1 MSKWQQ
7 YERVFSH
14 FDENGDGRISP
25 SELQQCVR
33 KMGGE
38 LSAMDA
44 ETTIKFLDLD
54 EDGSVKLE
62 DFVKFV
68 EGGEEE
74 EREKDLKE
82 AFKMYEM
89 EESCCITPKSLKRM
103 LSRLGESKTIDECR
117 IMISHFD
124 LNGDGEQRRPVDIG
138 PLSDPTMK
146 PNQPRTP
153 RAAPYLSPFHVYCS
167 LLSAIEA
174 VPSSNLS
181 ATGNIKASSIRF
193 QSQRSMM
200 KIHSWAIFLNFRN
213 SLRILAYI
221 LRSSSIYSNLFSV
234 SNDACCGLMTA
245 FSLNF
250 IFQPFVARFLIDSGS
265 ILKS

>member
-14 FDENGDGRISP
+14 IDENGDGRISP

-74 EREKDLKE
+74 ERERDLKE

-103 LSRLGESKTIDECR
+103 LSRLAMK
-117 IMISHFD
+117 
-124 LNGDGEQRRPVDIG
+124 EQRRPVDIG

-146 PNQPRTP
+146 PKQPRTP

-174 VPSSNLS
+174 EPSSNFS
-181 ATGNIKASSIRF
+181 ATGNIKASSISF

-200 KIHSWAIFLNFRN
+200 KIHSWAIFLNFIN
-213 SLRILAYI
+213 SLRLLAYI
-221 LRSSSIYSNLFSV
+221 LRSSSLYSNLFSV

>member
-54 EDGSVKLE
+54 EDGAVKLE

-74 EREKDLKE
+74 ERERDLKE

-103 LSRLGESKTIDECR
+103 LSRLG
-117 IMISHFD
+117 
-124 LNGDGEQRRPVDIG
+124 
-138 PLSDPTMK
+138 
-146 PNQPRTP
+146 
-153 RAAPYLSPFHVYCS
+153 A
-167 LLSAIEA
+167 EA
-174 VPSSNLS
+174 SGRYW
-181 ATGNIKASSIRF
+181 T
-193 QSQRSMM
+193 
-200 KIHSWAIFLNFRN
+200 
-213 SLRILAYI
+213 SLRSNHEAEPASN
-221 LRSSSIYSNLFSV
+221 SSVRISKHL
-234 SNDACCGLMTA
+234 
-245 FSLNF
+245 
-250 IFQPFVARFLIDSGS
+250 
-265 ILKS
+265 